1 MFIDIKKTKSSQS
14 TFGTTDVTSMS
25 ENNCGKKWKKK
36 SIASFYLR
44 KEGIWVISSYV
55 EKRWLIIYEILAL
68 VYNIYQRAEL
78 SIIFQLV
85 LQ

>member
-44 KEGIWVISSYV
+44 KEGILVISSYV
-55 EKRWLIIYEILAL
+55 EKGDWLFMKY
-68 VYNIYQRAEL
+68 
-78 SIIFQLV
+78 
-85 LQ
+85 